1 MFGKI
6 FDSNEFLLL
15 QVNDSL
21 FPIGG
26 YSHSFGLET
35 YIDKGLV
42 TTGKEVREYL
52 ERYFETDCL
61 YTDLLGI
68 RLAFEA
74 AKRNSIEEIW
84 RLEELLICAKTAREP
99 RSALLKMGSRFLKTV
114 AKMEVPFRDS
124 FFSEYAQA
132 GRPPVHITAY
142 GVFCASLGVEE
153 IKVLSH
159 YLYAK
164 ASAMVTV
171 CVKTIPLSQTQGQ
184 QILSWCCGE
193 FPGLLQRVEKLG
205 EMDFCR
211 SSPGLEIRCMQHE
224 GLYSRL
230 YMS

>member
-1 MFGKI
+1 M
-6 FDSNEFLLL
+6 
-15 QVNDSL
+15 
-21 FPIGG
+21 
-26 YSHSFGLET
+26 
-35 YIDKGLV
+35 
-42 TTGKEVREYL
+42 
-52 ERYFETDCL
+52 
-61 YTDLLGI
+61 
-68 RLAFEA
+68 
-74 AKRNSIEEIW
+74 
-84 RLEELLICAKTAREP
+84 
-99 RSALLKMGSRFLKTV
+99 
-114 AKMEVPFRDS
+114 
-124 FFSEYAQA
+124 
-132 GRPPVHITAY
+132 HITAY